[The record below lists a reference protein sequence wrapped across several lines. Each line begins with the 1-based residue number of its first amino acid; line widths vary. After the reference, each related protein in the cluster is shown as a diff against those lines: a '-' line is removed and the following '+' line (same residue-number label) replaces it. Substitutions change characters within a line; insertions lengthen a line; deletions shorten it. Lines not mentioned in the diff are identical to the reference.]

1 MDEYMIYD
9 DAELVS
15 VDSEI
20 LNFKIK
26 KIVKDAD
33 FVYFSLPFLWNEY
46 DINGNCTNK
55 KVDDPLT
62 IYWTATFAEQDH
74 SIVYKNS
81 VSNLIKSFCQSHI
94 IFNSKSNSNTITK
107 ETSEQF
113 KILKNALQKEI
124 EFLNEFIDNAID

>member
-1 MDEYMIYD
+1 MDEYIIYN

-26 KIVKDAD
+26 KIVKDAE
-33 FVYFSLPFLWNEY
+33 FVYFSLPFLWNDY
-46 DINGNCTNK
+46 DSDGNCTK
-55 KVDDPLT
+55 KEVDDPLT
-62 IYWTATFAEQDH
+62 IYWTATFAEQDDH

-81 VSNLIKSFCQSHI
+81 FSNLIKDFCQSSI
-94 IFNSKSNSNTITK
+94 NFNTNTITK
-107 ETSEQF
+107 ETCEQV

-124 EFLNEFIDNAID
+124 EFLNKFIEKTID